1 MEGDLGQFLRSR
13 RARIHPADAGLP
25 ASGRRRVSGLRR
37 EEVALLAGVSVD
49 YYIRLEQERVQNVS
63 DAVLD
68 AVARVLRMDDTER
81 AHLRD
86 LLRPARHVSRPVLR
100 PGLSR
105 LLDLADGMPAF
116 VLGPRMDVLAWNALA
131 DRVSGFTGVPDGRR
145 NQLLQVFLAPHTRT
159 LYPDWAEVA
168 ADTVAYLRLYA
179 GRHPE
184 DPLLAELVAELSAD
198 PDFVR
203 LWAEHGVAEKTYGV
217 KRLRHPELG
226 ELEFGYETL
235 AVPGQP
241 DLVIVMYTADPASET
256 GRTVARL
263 REEIGSS
270 RELARSV
277 RG

>member
-241 DLVIVMYTADPASET
+241 DLVIVMYTADPDSET

-270 RELARSV
+270 RELAGSG

>member
-1 MEGDLGQFLRSR
+1 MGQFLRSR

-116 VLGPRMDVLAWNALA
+116 VLGPRMDVLAWNTLA
-131 DRVSGFTGVPDGRR
+131 DRVSGFAGVPDGRR

-203 LWAEHGVAEKTYGV
+203 LWAEHGVAEKTYGT

-241 DLVIVMYTADPASET
+241 DLVIVMYTADPDSDT
-256 GRTVARL
+256 GRVVARL
-263 REEIGSS
+263 REEIGSA
-270 RELARSV
+270 RELARSG

>member
-131 DRVSGFTGVPDGRR
+131 DRVSGFAGVPDGRR

-203 LWAEHGVAEKTYGV
+203 LWAEHGVAEKTYGT

-241 DLVIVMYTADPASET
+241 DLVIVMYTADPDSDT
-256 GRTVARL
+256 GRVVARL
-263 REEIGSS
+263 REEIGSA
-270 RELARSV
+270 RELARSG